1 MEKTVAFNVSRK
13 ARKTR
18 KTSSPCVVVVVAKR
32 ETNQRPLYSTR
43 TEATFSG

>member
-18 KTSSPCVVVVVAKR
+18 KTSSPCVVVVAKR
-32 ETNQRPLYSTR
+32 ETNLRPLYSTR